1 MGYSRLA
8 REWGVL
14 VIVTDPA
21 THRGTF
27 GVNATP
33 VGPVGD
39 VELVVEVGGSET
51 TPYKAPGA
59 VPPGAWNIQVWAAL
73 ASEPVQ
79 YRLAV
84 DAVVGQ
90 TEDAPDFSGPAVPS
104 LVRVV
109 RSGPAWFCGELHTHT
124 TFSDGCLDPEL
135 LIKEARRGR
144 AHFVAITDHN
154 STAAWQALAAA
165 PDITLLPALEITLPG
180 GHCNI
185 YGLQRWLDWRVGYRG
200 RTAQETLEAAR
211 AEGAVISINH
221 PFAPGCSW
229 TYDIPMAVI
238 DCLEVV
244 NYPAWWPAS
253 TEFNIMALGLWTS
266 MLNAGHR
273 ITAVGGSDV
282 FHLAPDARYADSP
295 YPEAIM
301 GPATC
306 VYAAND
312 SGAAIMDGLRRGSVY
327 LTMGPTVR
335 FEARSGSRRC
345 GMGEHIDAHSGQ
357 LDLLVE
363 LDDVPAG
370 CRLVLMKN
378 GHKIAEDLSHE
389 ADVRYCFHDSLD
401 PTERNWY
408 RVDLFNAAG
417 EIWTLTNPI
426 YAGLP
431 PQAPSEWWS
440 QALARAHREHAII
453 AQTIFR

>member
-144 AHFVAITDHN
+144 AHFVANTDHN
-154 STAAWQALAAA
+154 STAAMHWQPHRTSLCFPPGDNAS
-165 PDITLLPALEITLPG
+165 G

-185 YGLQRWLDWRVGYRG
+185 YGLQRWLDWRALSWQDRAGDPGGRG
-200 RTAQETLEAAR
+200 ALKAR
-211 AEGAVISINH
+211 
-221 PFAPGCSW
+221 
-229 TYDIPMAVI
+229 
-238 DCLEVV
+238 
-244 NYPAWWPAS
+244 
-253 TEFNIMALGLWTS
+253 
-266 MLNAGHR
+266 
-273 ITAVGGSDV
+273 
-282 FHLAPDARYADSP
+282 
-295 YPEAIM
+295 
-301 GPATC
+301 
-306 VYAAND
+306 
-312 SGAAIMDGLRRGSVY
+312 
-327 LTMGPTVR
+327 
-335 FEARSGSRRC
+335 
-345 GMGEHIDAHSGQ
+345 
-357 LDLLVE
+357 
-363 LDDVPAG
+363 
-370 CRLVLMKN
+370 
-378 GHKIAEDLSHE
+378 
-389 ADVRYCFHDSLD
+389 
-401 PTERNWY
+401 
-408 RVDLFNAAG
+408 
-417 EIWTLTNPI
+417 
-426 YAGLP
+426 
-431 PQAPSEWWS
+431 
-440 QALARAHREHAII
+440 
-453 AQTIFR
+453 